1 MPQGP
6 IYATDLGYVPVVVSD
21 ACGAVDEEAGPRA
34 MAVLEHAGDAMFT
47 DAAAI
52 SRFLRKGPRAT
63 G

>member
-6 IYATDLGYVPVVVSD
+6 IYATDLGYVPVVLSD

>member
-6 IYATDLGYVPVVVSD
+6 IYATDLGYVPVVLSD
-21 ACGAVDEEAGPRA
+21 ACGAVDEEAGRRT
-34 MAVLEHAGDAMFT
+34 MVVLEHAGDAMFT

-52 SRFLRKGPRAT
+52 SRFLRKGARAT

>member
-6 IYATDLGYVPVVVSD
+6 IYATDLGYVPVVLSD
-21 ACGAVDEEAGPRA
+21 ACGAVDEGAGRRT
-34 MAVLEHAGDAMFT
+34 MVVLEHADEAMFT

-52 SRFLRKGPRAT
+52 SRYLRKGARAT